1 MAEVITNDPILLN
14 ETGLLMLTELKR
26 HNTLMSLIAEGS
38 RSDVYSNITDVA
50 HLVRGGTLEDNKRIF
65 PIGDRLIIPWKDMDD
80 SAHNT
85 DATAYQVPMDIV
97 HHGEVE
103 LTTGEIVPG
112 MFLQW
117 HYTTPYGM
125 PFGRQ
130 QSFMKCTAGLAAG
143 TYYIVFGSNW
153 GANAVSG
160 ASWNFTITQAIP
172 AGGYLSGFE
181 GMPDLVSSN
190 WRVMSWAS
198 ATSTSPIE
206 TVTVSSGVAGTNL
219 GTMLLSSVNGN
230 LNSMQKVAYGGNR
243 WKTSGLRRYMNKSGQ
258 NWFTQQE
265 TYDLRPNEYAKYGFL
280 SGFGDDFLQATRLVK
295 VSTAV
300 NTLENSSGIVDDTF
314 DRFFLPSVEQ
324 MNATPWLAG
333 VEGNYFEYWRR
344 RLELNAPALN
354 YPSVYEGFKIPAVN
368 AQMTPQV
375 YRLRSAAS
383 NYVCYSF
390 VGLTSGGI
398 NGTTGSSIAYRL
410 TPVCVVC

>member
-117 HYTTPYGM
+117 HYSSPYAM
-125 PFGRQ
+125 SFGRQ
-130 QSFMKCTAGLAAG
+130 QAFMKCTTSLAAG
-143 TYYIVFGSNW
+143 TYYIVFGGSW
-153 GANAVSG
+153 GSNAVSG
-160 ASWNFTITQAIP
+160 SSWNFTLTQPVP

-181 GMPDLVSSN
+181 GMPDQASTN
-190 WRVMSWAS
+190 WRVMSWTSAVS
-198 ATSTSPIE
+198 ATPIE
-206 TVTVSSGVAGTNL
+206 TVTVAAGVSGTNL
-219 GTMLLSSVNGN
+219 GTMLTSSVNGN

-243 WKTSGLRRYMNKSGQ
+243 WKTSGVRQYLNKSGQ
-258 NWFTQQE
+258 SWFAAQE
-265 TYDLRPNEYAKYGFL
+265 AYDIRPNEYAKYGFL
-280 SGFGDDFLQATRLVK
+280 SGFGDDFLQAIRPIK

-300 NTLENSSGIVDDTF
+300 NTLENSSGVVDDTF
-314 DRFFLPSVEQ
+314 DRFFLPSLEQ
-324 MNATPWLAG
+324 MNATPWLTG
-333 VEGNYFEYWRR
+333 VEGSYFEYWRR
-344 RLELNAPALN
+344 RLELNAPAAN
-354 YPSVYEGFKIPAVN
+354 YPTVYEGFKIPAIN
-368 AQMTPQV
+368 TQTTPQV
-375 YRLRSAAS
+375 YRLRSAAN
-383 NYVCYSF
+383 NYTCYSF
-390 VGLTSGGI
+390 VGLTTGGI
-398 NGTTGSSIAYRL
+398 NGTTGSSMAYRL
-410 TPVCVVC
+410 APICVVC